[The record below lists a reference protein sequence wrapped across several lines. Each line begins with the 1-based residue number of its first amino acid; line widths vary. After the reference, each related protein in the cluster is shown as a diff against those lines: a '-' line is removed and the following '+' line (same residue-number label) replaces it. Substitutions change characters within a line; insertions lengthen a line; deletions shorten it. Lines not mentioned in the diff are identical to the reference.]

1 MVYLGAWRRDTPLQT
16 GIPQSLG
23 VAICLPARREFFP
36 PCAPILHS
44 LAATY
49 LPPMFPAMHP
59 SFTRYLRRHLFRE
72 QCFTL
77 GKGSTT
83 GIKWKT
89 YSPFG
94 ALPRSL
100 FPSSPVQSSLLVW
113 LLKNQELCNLAWPR
127 LYPVQEK
134 FPSSPTPRAMVG
146 AVLSLISRITY

>member
-1 MVYLGAWRRDTPLQT
+1 MTLSCETHRKAMLGIMKYCRDTPTRGWILKPRRKWDGKTLDIEIELTGEADSNYATCTDTPLQT

-59 SFTRYLRRHLFRE
+59 SFARYLRRHLFRE
-72 QCFTL
+72 QYFTL

-83 GIKWKT
+83 GIK
-89 YSPFG
+89 
-94 ALPRSL
+94 
-100 FPSSPVQSSLLVW
+100 
-113 LLKNQELCNLAWPR
+113 
-127 LYPVQEK
+127 
-134 FPSSPTPRAMVG
+134 
-146 AVLSLISRITY
+146 

>member
-1 MVYLGAWRRDTPLQT
+1 MHMY
-16 GIPQSLG
+16 QSSSSDWDSSVIGGSNMSPCAQG
-23 VAICLPARREFFP
+23 VFP
-36 PCAPILHS
+36 PCAHIRHS

-59 SFTRYLRRHLFRE
+59 SFARYLRRHLFRE
-72 QCFTL
+72 QYFTL

-94 ALPRSL
+94 ALPCSL
-100 FPSSPVQSSLLVW
+100 SPSSLVQSSLLVW
-113 LLKNQELCNLAWPR
+113 LLKNQELCNLVWPR
-127 LYPVQEK
+127 LHPVQEK
-134 FPSSPTPRAMVG
+134 VPYSPTPRAMVG

>member
-1 MVYLGAWRRDTPLQT
+1 MRESESDVLQAFLWCRLIPHLHEEYPCTNPLQT

-59 SFTRYLRRHLFRE
+59 SFARYLRRHLFRE
-72 QCFTL
+72 QYFTL

-94 ALPRSL
+94 ALPRPL

-127 LYPVQEK
+127 LHPVQEK
-134 FPSSPTPRAMVG
+134 LTTR
-146 AVLSLISRITY
+146 